1 MDIQLKKKPWY
12 VRFRYALAGGVVVA
26 GLMVYALVQMAG
38 PRRMRID
45 MEQIQ
50 TAVVAEDEFMEYVDV
65 EGVVQPIMTLVVN
78 AREGGNVER
87 IAVEDGKHM
96 RKGDTILVLSNT
108 ALMRDIDDC
117 RDEWAKQ
124 CMTYSEQEL
133 EMEQRTLTLRQQTLE
148 AQFELDKI
156 RKNFELEK
164 EEFAMGVR
172 SRAQLNVSED
182 EYRYRMK
189 ATRLKLESLRSDSAM
204 TAIRKEMLH
213 ADRMR
218 GEKKLERSLER
229 MEGLVVRAPA
239 DGQLS
244 FVKVTPGQ
252 QVAAGQQ
259 IAEIKMMDKFK
270 IHTTMNEYYVDR
282 ITTGLPASITYQ
294 GRKYML
300 RVSRVVP
307 EVKERTFEVDLV
319 FDGDDMPDNVRLGK
333 SYRVQIELGQPEKTL
348 VVARGGFYQYTG
360 GNWVYKLNA
369 DKTRAVKVPVTIG
382 RQNPQ
387 QYEVVDGLKA
397 GDCVVTAGYEN
408 FGDAEELVF

>member
-12 VRFRYALAGGVVVA
+12 VRFRYALAGGAVVA

-124 CMTYSEQEL
+124 CMTYREQEL

-156 RKNFELEK
+156 RKESGEGGAK
-164 EEFAMGVR
+164 SSKSA
-172 SRAQLNVSED
+172 S
-182 EYRYRMK
+182 K
-189 ATRLKLESLRSDSAM
+189 AKA
-204 TAIRKEMLH
+204 AAKPK
-213 ADRMR
+213 A
-218 GEKKLERSLER
+218 EKK
-229 MEGLVVRAPA
+229 
-239 DGQLS
+239 
-244 FVKVTPGQ
+244 T
-252 QVAAGQQ
+252 VAKG
-259 IAEIKMMDKFK
+259 AE
-270 IHTTMNEYYVDR
+270 
-282 ITTGLPASITYQ
+282 
-294 GRKYML
+294 
-300 RVSRVVP
+300 
-307 EVKERTFEVDLV
+307 
-319 FDGDDMPDNVRLGK
+319 
-333 SYRVQIELGQPEKTL
+333 
-348 VVARGGFYQYTG
+348 
-360 GNWVYKLNA
+360 
-369 DKTRAVKVPVTIG
+369 
-382 RQNPQ
+382 
-387 QYEVVDGLKA
+387 
-397 GDCVVTAGYEN
+397 
-408 FGDAEELVF
+408 

>member
-1 MDIQLKKKPWY
+1 
-12 VRFRYALAGGVVVA
+12 
-26 GLMVYALVQMAG
+26 
-38 PRRMRID
+38 
-45 MEQIQ
+45 
-50 TAVVAEDEFMEYVDV
+50 
-65 EGVVQPIMTLVVN
+65 
-78 AREGGNVER
+78 
-87 IAVEDGKHM
+87 
-96 RKGDTILVLSNT
+96 
-108 ALMRDIDDC
+108 
-117 RDEWAKQ
+117 
-124 CMTYSEQEL
+124 
-133 EMEQRTLTLRQQTLE
+133 
-148 AQFELDKI
+148 
-156 RKNFELEK
+156 
-164 EEFAMGVR
+164 
-172 SRAQLNVSED
+172 
-182 EYRYRMK
+182 
-189 ATRLKLESLRSDSAM
+189 M

-218 GEKKLERSLER
+218 EEKKLERSLER

-397 GDCVVTAGYEN
+397 DDCVVTAGYEN